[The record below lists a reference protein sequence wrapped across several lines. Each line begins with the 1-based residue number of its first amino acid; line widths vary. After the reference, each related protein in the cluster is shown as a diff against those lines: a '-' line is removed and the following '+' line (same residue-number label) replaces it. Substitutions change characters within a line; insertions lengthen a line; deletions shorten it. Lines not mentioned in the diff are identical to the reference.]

1 MHDRPTYLRVP
12 LCLAVVDLVAGL
24 AVLEVE
30 DGEEDVPVGPLRLPL
45 HLRTQALL
53 RLCKDKE
60 GKVQFK
66 RIPLHFK
73 PIAQYIII
81 YSVFES
87 FENNAA

>member
-12 LCLAVVDLVAGL
+12 LGLAVVDLVAGL

-30 DGEEDVPVGPLRLPL
+30 DGEEDVAVGPLRLTL
-45 HLRTQALL
+45 HLRTKALL
-53 RLCKDKE
+53 CLCKE
-60 GKVQFK
+60 GKSVQTNSSTFSTN
-66 RIPLHFK
+66 RTV
-73 PIAQYIII
+73 I